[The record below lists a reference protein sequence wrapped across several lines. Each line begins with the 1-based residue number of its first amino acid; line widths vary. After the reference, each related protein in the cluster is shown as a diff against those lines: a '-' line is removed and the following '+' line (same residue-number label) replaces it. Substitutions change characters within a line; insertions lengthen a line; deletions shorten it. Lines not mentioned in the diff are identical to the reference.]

1 MRNLCIEFLTN
12 KAEIERITARNK
24 EITAE
29 LEKAATFKDGS
40 STGHIPIDG
49 FKVTLTRRI
58 NTSWDQK
65 GLETVR
71 QLAGDKE
78 FSLAFTYE
86 FKPRSKADL
95 DVYLRMA
102 PKEVQEAIAK
112 AKTDKPGA
120 MGIEIKAVE
129 S

>member
-1 MRNLCIEFLTN
+1 MKNLCIEYLAN
-12 KAEIERITARNK
+12 KAEMDRLSARNK
-24 EITAE
+24 DITAE
-29 LEKAATFKDGS
+29 LEKVATFKEGS
-40 STGHIPIDG
+40 STGHAPIDG

-65 GLETVR
+65 GLEAVR
-71 QLAGDKE
+71 QLAGDKD
-78 FSLAFTYE
+78 FSIAFTYE
-86 FKPRSKADL
+86 FKPKSKADL

-112 AKTDKPGA
+112 AKTDKPGS
-120 MGIEIKAVE
+120 MGVEIKVVE